1 PLFPSGHADAG
12 RASRSGE
19 ARCLGGCAGFARC
32 GPGTFP
38 PPGRSLFRPAGSA
51 ERDVAAAGRSLALPG
66 GRKTG
71 AGVHGGR
78 GGLRSVPDVRSRR
91 RPAGKSASK
100 WLKQMETVQLSY
112 PLDSDK
118 TYPPAVLAI
127 GYFDGVHRGHQSV
140 IRRARELAARLGVA
154 SAVMTFHPHPRE
166 VLGKSKLSGYITPL
180 PDKLRQFA
188 RLGVDRTYVMK
199 FDRLF
204 ADRTKEQFV
213 EAVLIPLQVKGVVVG
228 FNFCFGRGASGR
240 AEDLKTLGEG
250 RFCVEVIH
258 PVLEGEIPVSSTRLR
273 EALAAG
279 DVVTAEKILGRP
291 HLVEG
296 EVVTGDRRGRTI
308 GFPTANLA
316 LTQPYAIPKRG
327 VYLVSVALGDRWI
340 PGVMNIGLRPTF

>member
-1 PLFPSGHADAG
+1 
-12 RASRSGE
+12 
-19 ARCLGGCAGFARC
+19 
-32 GPGTFP
+32 
-38 PPGRSLFRPAGSA
+38 
-51 ERDVAAAGRSLALPG
+51 
-66 GRKTG
+66 
-71 AGVHGGR
+71 
-78 GGLRSVPDVRSRR
+78 
-91 RPAGKSASK
+91 
-100 WLKQMETVQLSY
+100 METVQLSY

-180 PDKLRQFA
+180 PDKLHQFA
-188 RLGVDRTYVMK
+188 LLGVDRTYVMK

-213 EAVLIPLQVKGVVVG
+213 EEVLIPLQVHGVVVG

-240 AEDLKTLGEG
+240 AEDLKTIGEG
-250 RFCVEVIH
+250 RFRVEVVT

-291 HLVEG
+291 HSIEG
-296 EVVTGDRRGRTI
+296 KVVSGDRRGRTI
-308 GFPTANLA
+308 GFPTANLD
-316 LTQPYAIPKRG
+316 LSEPYAVPKRG
-327 VYLVSVALGDRWI
+327 VYLVSATRGGRVI
-340 PGVMNIGLRPTF
+340 PGVMNIGLRPTFRDPEPKLTLEVHLLDFEDNLYGEILRVHFHRFLREERRFGSADDLVRQIREDVRRAEAIWPEIESGVRE

>member
-1 PLFPSGHADAG
+1 
-12 RASRSGE
+12 
-19 ARCLGGCAGFARC
+19 
-32 GPGTFP
+32 
-38 PPGRSLFRPAGSA
+38 
-51 ERDVAAAGRSLALPG
+51 
-66 GRKTG
+66 
-71 AGVHGGR
+71 
-78 GGLRSVPDVRSRR
+78 
-91 RPAGKSASK
+91 
-100 WLKQMETVQLSY
+100 M
-112 PLDSDK
+112 
-118 TYPPAVLAI
+118 
-127 GYFDGVHRGHQSV
+127 

-213 EAVLIPLQVKGVVVG
+213 EEVLIPLQVKGVVVG

-291 HLVEG
+291 YLVEG

-340 PGVMNIGLRPTF
+340 PGVMNIGLRPTFQSPNRSSLWRSTCSALRATCTARPCAFVFTAFSGKRGVLAPRTIWSVRFGKMFAGRRRFGRKLNPA

>member
-1 PLFPSGHADAG
+1 M
-12 RASRSGE
+12 
-19 ARCLGGCAGFARC
+19 
-32 GPGTFP
+32 
-38 PPGRSLFRPAGSA
+38 
-51 ERDVAAAGRSLALPG
+51 
-66 GRKTG
+66 
-71 AGVHGGR
+71 
-78 GGLRSVPDVRSRR
+78 
-91 RPAGKSASK
+91 
-100 WLKQMETVQLSY
+100 KQMETVQLSY

-188 RLGVDRTYVMK
+188 RLGMDRTYVMK

-213 EAVLIPLQVKGVVVG
+213 EEVLIPLQVKGVVVG

-340 PGVMNIGLRPTF
+340 PGVMNIGLRPTFQSPEPKLTLEVHLLRFEGDLYGKTLRVRFHRFLREERRFGSADDLVRQIREDVRRAEAIWPEIESGVRE